1 MIVLFLFVTQWGISI
16 THSNVCRFFKSR
28 AASSFTSFL
37 PRKRSHRA
45 FPFSKDDVQQYHVVV
60 LVLVLVVL
68 VLAAAAAVA
77 VIVAERRERYTSS
90 EKKNVE

>member
-1 MIVLFLFVTQWGISI
+1 MGNLDYTFKCVSFFQKPRGIIV
-16 THSNVCRFFKSR
+16 
-28 AASSFTSFL
+28 FTSFL

-60 LVLVLVVL
+60 VVVVVVVVL
-68 VLAAAAAVA
+68 AAAVA

>member
-60 LVLVLVVL
+60 VVVVV